1 MVHAE
6 TPRVLEYVQ
15 AGDRTG
21 LEAYFNGFF
30 HRMKAAGAE
39 LAVIPSVTSHFC
51 IEELRA
57 SAPLPLAVIFEPV
70 IQEVARR
77 SIRRVAIFGTRFVI
91 RSRLYGFVPELDLSS
106 RVPMRSTS
114 STTPICV
121 SRWMARER
129 RNSIM
134 PCASWPCTSSR
145 GSGSTPSSL
154 GERTCRCCSTR
165 TIPISQRSTARH
177 CTLEPSSRRFCRLQL
192 ANKPRSLGSER
203 PQYRAN
209 ELPPRFCTAKT
220 DPASTKHPNTR
231 KKSNQQEQFQ

>member
-1 MVHAE
+1 MKKSRCIGLLGGIGVGAASHYYSEFAKACEARGCELDLVMVHAE

-30 HRMKAAGAE
+30 HRMKAAGAD

-91 RSRLYGFVPELDLSS
+91 RSRMYGFVPELDFVEPRADEIDFIHDTYL
-106 RVPMRSTS
+106 RVALDGKGTQEQYHALRELALHL
-114 STTPICV
+114 I
-121 SRWMARER
+121 ARER
-129 RNSIM
+129 LDAIIFGGTDLSLLFNQDNTDFAAID
-134 PCASWPCTSSR
+134 CAALHI
-145 GSGSTPSSL
+145 GA
-154 GERTCRCCSTR
+154 
-165 TIPISQRSTARH
+165 IIA
-177 CTLEPSSRRFCRLQL
+177 
-192 ANKPRSLGSER
+192 AV
-203 PQYRAN
+203 
-209 ELPPRFCTAKT
+209 LPPAV
-220 DPASTKHPNTR
+220 S
-231 KKSNQQEQFQ
+231 E